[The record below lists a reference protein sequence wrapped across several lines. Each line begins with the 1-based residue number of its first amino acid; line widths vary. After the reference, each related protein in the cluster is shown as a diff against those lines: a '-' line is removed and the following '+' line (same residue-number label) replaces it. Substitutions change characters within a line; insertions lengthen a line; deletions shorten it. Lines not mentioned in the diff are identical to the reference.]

1 MVFEPD
7 MSDRVQVRLPRIIS
21 TDLPAKTRSAGRAS
35 GARGCAGALWGFLAA
50 FFRFFRVFW
59 RSGGKSR
66 KPPPPGIEPT
76 TAPIFRRGRD
86 QDTRPLVV
94 LPGDGPRAT
103 RVWIRPNNTQFV
115 P

>member
-1 MVFEPD
+1 MLEMGAD
-7 MSDRVQVRLPRIIS
+7 ERVQTRLAPVIS

-50 FFRFFRVFW
+50 FWRFLGDFFAFLA
-59 RSGGKSR
+59 KSQR
-66 KPPPPGIEPT
+66 PPPPGIEPT
-76 TAPIFRRGRD
+76 TAPIFRRRRD

-103 RVWIRPNNTQFV
+103 RVWIRRNNTQFV